1 MHRVVGAYTMY
12 HRPPGVAAELVT
24 TTEMSKREL
33 RGSSRDHIIDVSR
46 AIIEDE
52 GLEHLTI
59 RRIAETID
67 RTQPAVYQ
75 HFAGKDEIL
84 TSVVVEGFIALVE
97 RLKRA
102 ARGGKPSLTA
112 IAGAYVRFGLERPK
126 LYEVMFAGPPVIA
139 FAVADTPMPA
149 QTAFQILATAVA
161 ESGLQPTQVNTV
173 TEVVWAALHG
183 LVMLS
188 ITKRLRP
195 GRVLQRMRLETLTAG
210 IVAMIASM

>member
-1 MHRVVGAYTMY
+1 
-12 HRPPGVAAELVT
+12 LT
-24 TTEMSKREL
+24 TASTSNQKVRGTSREL
-33 RGSSRDHIIDVSR
+33 IIDVSR

-59 RRIAETID
+59 RRIAETIN

-84 TSVVVEGFIALVE
+84 TAVVVEGFVALVE

-102 ARGGKPSLTA
+102 AKREKPSLAA
-112 IAGAYVRFGLERPK
+112 IASAYVRFGLERPR
-126 LYEVMFAGPPVIA
+126 LYEVVFVGPPVIT
-139 FAVADTPMPA
+139 FADPAATPMPA
-149 QTAFQILATAVA
+149 QTAFEIFATAVG
-161 ESGLQPTQVNTV
+161 ESGVDPAQVDTV
-173 TEVVWAALHG
+173 TEVAWAALHG

-195 GRVLQRMRLETLTAG
+195 GRALQRTRLETLTAG
-210 IVAMIASM
+210 IVAMIASRGGNDANL

>member
-1 MHRVVGAYTMY
+1 M
-12 HRPPGVAAELVT
+12 T
-24 TTEMSKREL
+24 TASTSNQKL
-33 RGSSRDHIIDVSR
+33 RGTSREHIIDVSR

-59 RRIAETID
+59 RRIAETIN

-84 TSVVVEGFIALVE
+84 AAVVVEGFVALVE
-97 RLKRA
+97 SLKRA
-102 ARGGKPSLTA
+102 AKGEKPSLTA
-112 IAGAYVRFGLERPK
+112 IASAYVRFGLERTR
-126 LYEVMFAGPPVIA
+126 LYEVMFVAPPVIA
-139 FAVADTPMPA
+139 FAVDDTPMPA
-149 QTAFQILATAVA
+149 QIAFQIFATAVA
-161 ESGLQPTQVNTV
+161 ESGLEPNQVGTV

-195 GRVLQRMRLETLTAG
+195 GRALHRARLEQLTAA
-210 IVAMIASM
+210 IVAMTEPT

>member
-1 MHRVVGAYTMY
+1 
-12 HRPPGVAAELVT
+12 VT
-24 TTEMSKREL
+24 TASTSNQKL
-33 RGSSRDHIIDVSR
+33 RGTSREHIIDVSR

-59 RRIAETID
+59 RRIAETIS

-84 TSVVVEGFIALVE
+84 AAVIVDGFVALVE
-97 RLKRA
+97 SLKRA
-102 ARGGKPSLTA
+102 AKGEKPSLTA
-112 IAGAYVRFGLERPK
+112 IASAYVRFGLERPR
-126 LYEVMFAGPPVIA
+126 LYEVMFVAPPVIA
-139 FAVADTPMPA
+139 FAVSETPMPA
-149 QTAFQILATAVA
+149 QIAFQIFTTAVA
-161 ESGLQPTQVNTV
+161 ESGLEPTQIGTV

-195 GRVLQRMRLETLTAG
+195 GRALHRARLEQLTAA
-210 IVAMIASM
+210 IVAMTEPK

>member
-1 MHRVVGAYTMY
+1 
-12 HRPPGVAAELVT
+12 LT
-24 TTEMSKREL
+24 TASTSNQKGRGTSREL
-33 RGSSRDHIIDVSR
+33 IIDVSR

-59 RRIAETID
+59 RRIAETIN

-75 HFAGKDEIL
+75 HFSSKDAIL
-84 TSVVVEGFIALVE
+84 AAVVIDGFTALAE

-102 ARGGKPSLTA
+102 ARGGGTSLIA
-112 IAGAYVRFGLERPK
+112 IANAYVRFGLERPR
-126 LYEVMFAGPPVIA
+126 LYDVMFVGPPVIA

-149 QTAFQILATAVA
+149 QTAFQIFATAVA
-161 ESGLQPTQVNTV
+161 ESDLRATQVDTV

-195 GRVLQRMRLETLTAG
+195 GRALHRTRLEQLTAA
-210 IVAMIASM
+210 IVAMTEPT

>member
-1 MHRVVGAYTMY
+1 
-12 HRPPGVAAELVT
+12 
-24 TTEMSKREL
+24 
-33 RGSSRDHIIDVSR
+33 VSR

-84 TSVVVEGFIALVE
+84 TAVVLEGFVALVE
-97 RLKRA
+97 CLKRA
-102 ARGGKPSLTA
+102 AKGEKPTLPA
-112 IAGAYVRFGLERPK
+112 IASAYVRFGLERPS
-126 LYEVMFAGPPVIA
+126 LYELMFVAPPVIE

-149 QTAFQILATAVA
+149 RTAFEIVAIAVA
-161 ESGLQPTQVNTV
+161 ESALPPTQVRTV
-173 TEVVWAALHG
+173 TEVVWATLHG

-188 ITKRLRP
+188 IKKRLRP
-195 GRVLQRMRLETLTAG
+195 GRTLHRARLEKLITA
-210 IVAMIASM
+210 IVVMTEST

>member
-1 MHRVVGAYTMY
+1 MT
-12 HRPPGVAAELVT
+12 AA
-24 TTEMSKREL
+24 SKSNQKG
-33 RGSSRDHIIDVSR
+33 RGTSRDLIIDVSR

-84 TSVVVEGFIALVE
+84 AAVVVDGFAALVE
-97 RLKRA
+97 RLRRA
-102 ARGGKPSLTA
+102 AGGEKPTLAA
-112 IAGAYVRFGLERPK
+112 IANAYVRFGLERPR
-126 LYEVMFAGPPVIA
+126 LYDVMFVAPPAIA

-149 QTAFQILATAVA
+149 QTAFAIFATAVA
-161 ESGLQPTQVNTV
+161 EAGLAPTQVDTV

-195 GRVLQRMRLETLTAG
+195 GRALHRTRLEQLTAA
-210 IVAMIASM
+210 IVAMTEPRVNGRPNLSAPS

>member
-1 MHRVVGAYTMY
+1 
-12 HRPPGVAAELVT
+12 
-24 TTEMSKREL
+24 
-33 RGSSRDHIIDVSR
+33 VSR

-84 TSVVVEGFIALVE
+84 AAVVVEGFVALVE
-97 RLKRA
+97 SLQRA
-102 ARGGKPSLTA
+102 AKGEKPSLTA
-112 IAGAYVRFGLERPK
+112 IATAYVRFGLERPR
-126 LYEVMFAGPPVIA
+126 LYEVMFVAPPVIA
-139 FAVADTPMPA
+139 FAVSDTPMPA
-149 QTAFQILATAVA
+149 QIAFQIVATAVA
-161 ESGLQPTQVNTV
+161 ESGLDPTQVGTV

-195 GRVLQRMRLETLTAG
+195 GRALHRARLEQLTTA
-210 IVAMIASM
+210 IVAMTEPT

>member
-1 MHRVVGAYTMY
+1 M
-12 HRPPGVAAELVT
+12 T
-24 TTEMSKREL
+24 TASTSNQNL
-33 RGSSRDHIIDVSR
+33 RGTSREQIIDVSR

-59 RRIAETID
+59 RRIAETIG

-84 TSVVVEGFIALVE
+84 AAVVVEGFVALVGS
-97 RLKRA
+97 LKRA
-102 ARGGKPSLTA
+102 AKGEKPSLTA
-112 IAGAYVRFGLERPK
+112 IANAYVRFGLERPR
-126 LYEVMFAGPPVIA
+126 LYDVMFVAPPVIA
-139 FAVADTPMPA
+139 FAVSDAPMPA
-149 QTAFQILATAVA
+149 QIAFEMFATAVA
-161 ESGLQPTQVNTV
+161 ESGLDPTQAGTV

-195 GRVLQRMRLETLTAG
+195 GRALHRARLERLTTA
-210 IVAMIASM
+210 IVAMTEPTQTQVTTQAQKTTKVCK

>member
-1 MHRVVGAYTMY
+1 
-12 HRPPGVAAELVT
+12 VT
-24 TTEMSKREL
+24 TASTSNQKL
-33 RGSSRDHIIDVSR
+33 RGTSREHIIDVSR

-59 RRIAETID
+59 RRIAETIN

-84 TSVVVEGFIALVE
+84 AAVIVEGFVALVE
-97 RLKRA
+97 SLKRA
-102 ARGGKPSLTA
+102 AKGEKPSLTA
-112 IAGAYVRFGLERPK
+112 IASAYVRFGLERTK
-126 LYEVMFAGPPVIA
+126 LYEVMFVAPPVIA
-139 FAVADTPMPA
+139 FAVDDTPMPA
-149 QTAFQILATAVA
+149 QIAFQIFATAVA
-161 ESGLQPTQVNTV
+161 ESGLESTQVGTV

-195 GRVLQRMRLETLTAG
+195 GRALHRARLEQLTAA
-210 IVAMIASM
+210 IVAMAEPT

>member
-1 MHRVVGAYTMY
+1 MRTVSTAPQKGRGT
-12 HRPPGVAAELVT
+12 
-24 TTEMSKREL
+24 SRE
-33 RGSSRDHIIDVSR
+33 RIIEVSR
-46 AIIEDE
+46 AIIEDQGIE
-52 GLEHLTI
+52 YLTI

-84 TSVVVEGFIALVE
+84 AAVVVEGFSALVE
-97 RLKRA
+97 SLERVAKGER
-102 ARGGKPSLTA
+102 PSLTA
-112 IAGAYVRFGLERPK
+112 IANAYVRFGLERPR
-126 LYEVMFAGPPVIA
+126 LYEVMFVEPPVIA

-149 QTAFQILATAVA
+149 QAAFGIFAAAVA
-161 ESGLQPTQVNTV
+161 ASQRQPAKVETV

-195 GRVLQRMRLETLTAG
+195 GRALHRARLEHLAAA
-210 IVAMIASM
+210 IVALVEPV

>member
-1 MHRVVGAYTMY
+1 M
-12 HRPPGVAAELVT
+12 T
-24 TTEMSKREL
+24 TASTSNLKL
-33 RGSSRDHIIDVSR
+33 RGTSREHIIDVSR

-84 TSVVVEGFIALVE
+84 AAVVVEGFVALVE
-97 RLKRA
+97 SLQRA
-102 ARGGKPSLTA
+102 AKGEKPSLTA
-112 IAGAYVRFGLERPK
+112 IATAYVRFGLERPR
-126 LYEVMFAGPPVIA
+126 LYEVMFVAPPVIA
-139 FAVADTPMPA
+139 FAVSDTPMPA
-149 QTAFQILATAVA
+149 QIAFQIVATAVA
-161 ESGLQPTQVNTV
+161 ESGLDPTQVGTV

-195 GRVLQRMRLETLTAG
+195 GRALHRARLEQLTTA
-210 IVAMIASM
+210 IVAMTEPT